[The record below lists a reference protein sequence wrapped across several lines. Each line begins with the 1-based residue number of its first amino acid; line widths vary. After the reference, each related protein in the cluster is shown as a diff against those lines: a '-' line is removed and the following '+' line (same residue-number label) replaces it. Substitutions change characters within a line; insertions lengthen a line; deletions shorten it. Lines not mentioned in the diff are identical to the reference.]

1 MLGQASQD
9 VPRTGGS
16 RKPFPPQTTT
26 LPFMLGW
33 NLDAAV
39 KYAYA
44 GGRGMFSPSPPQGN
58 GTFSICEHFQR
69 LLFPVFQSSLG
80 EPGGSMNP

>member
-9 VPRTGGS
+9 VPSTGGS

-58 GTFSICEHFQR
+58 GTFFTFANTFKGFCS
-69 LLFPVFQSSLG
+69 LLSSLHLG
-80 EPGGSMNP
+80 NLVAP